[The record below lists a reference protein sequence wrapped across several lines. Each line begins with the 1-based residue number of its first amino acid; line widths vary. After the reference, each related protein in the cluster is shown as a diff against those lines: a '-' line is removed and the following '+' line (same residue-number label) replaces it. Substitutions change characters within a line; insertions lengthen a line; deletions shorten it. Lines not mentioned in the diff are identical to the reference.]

1 MIGKIIQHKIN
12 EFLYYLYFCVEKKNK
27 WISVTLYKLFLYNKE
42 MTCMSFII
50 LTESIIKMQAGKR
63 SYEVNKISHVDVSQ
77 KVVIF
82 TI

>member
-1 MIGKIIQHKIN
+1 M
-12 EFLYYLYFCVEKKNK
+12 
-27 WISVTLYKLFLYNKE
+27 YKLFLYNKE
-42 MTCMSFII
+42 MTFMSFII

-63 SYEVNKISHVDVSQ
+63 SYEVNKISHVNVSQ